1 MLALGVTGDVGAG
14 KSTVSRI
21 WGEMGASVLDADKIV
36 RSLWKRADIIEA
48 ASSRWGK
55 DILGEDGVIVPRK
68 IAVKAFS
75 DPAEYR
81 WMCGLLHPQVRV
93 EMERTAVSLEGWVVA
108 EIPLLFEGG
117 VPWWIDA
124 TVYVTADSAV
134 RASRNAARGLDT
146 EALGRRETFLLPGEE
161 KKSRATIVLDNSG
174 SMEEMLGTARE
185 TGRLFRRLSGLVQFS
200 VLFGS
205 RDDASGCTGRISEER
220 LGTEFECRKVFS
232 GTDGEEAWRL
242 SFFTLEHLF
251 FRIVSHPSMASARG
265 QYMASVRRIPY
276 GRRLAISGEL
286 LP

>member
-21 WGEMGASVLDADKIV
+21 WAEMGASVLDADEIV

-68 IAVKAFS
+68 IAAKAFS
-75 DPAEYR
+75 DPEEYR
-81 WMCGLLHPQVRV
+81 WMCGLLHPPVRV
-93 EMERTAVSLEGWVVA
+93 EMERTAASLEGWVVA

-124 TVYVTADSAV
+124 TAYVTADSAL
-134 RASRNAARGLDT
+134 RASRNAARGMDSAEL
-146 EALGRRETFLLPGEE
+146 ERRETFLLPGEE

-174 SMEEMLGTARE
+174 TMEELAGQARE
-185 TGRLFRRLSGLVQFS
+185 TGCLFRRLSGLAQFS

-205 RDDASGCTGRISEER
+205 RDEASGCTGLISAER
-220 LGTEFECRKVFS
+220 LGTRFECRKVMA
-232 GTDGEEAWRL
+232 GVEGEEAWSL
-242 SFFTLEHLF
+242 TFFTLEHLF
-251 FRIVSHPSMASARG
+251 FRLVSHPSITSARG
-265 QYMASVRRIPY
+265 LHMASVRRIPY